1 MEFDQQDTEEILPK
15 IGCSTPIN
23 ALTLTPFYPSKADD
37 ANGCFVAEPLAALT
51 QMGVQNS
58 VLAVEPFYRAKRS
71 PNESAAKAE
80 FVRYF
85 SWPGGAGLASAG
97 AFLFAQV
104 LGRVRAWHRERPID
118 VIHAHGPLPCG
129 HAAMLLAR
137 ELTIPHVVS
146 VHGLDAYSTRQVRGR
161 AGEWCRRV
169 SAQVFRSARNVVCI
183 SEHVREQV
191 LTGTRASTT
200 VVYNGADP
208 EVFSPGPETSKSPT
222 SIVSIG
228 NLIPTKGHDVLLRA
242 FAAAGAAQ
250 PAMRLDIVGEGPE
263 KARLQSLARQLQ
275 VADRIRW
282 LGRVSRGEVARLLR
296 ECVLFVLPSSY
307 EGLGC
312 VYLEAMSSGKVAIG
326 CRGQGIEEVIRH
338 GSNGWLV
345 DPGNAEQLATGL
357 STLLG
362 NPGLREAMGAQ
373 ARHTILSGF
382 TLQHQAE
389 RLLRIYRESQS

>member
-1 MEFDQQDTEEILPK
+1 M
-15 IGCSTPIN
+15 STVPGRQSMHV
-23 ALTLTPFYPSKADD
+23 LTLTPFYPSKADD
-37 ANGCFVAEPLAALT
+37 ANGCFVAEPLAALA
-51 QMGVQNS
+51 QLGVQNS
-58 VLAVEPFYRAKRS
+58 VMAVEPIYRAKRT
-71 PNESAAKAE
+71 PNESAPRAE
-80 FVRYF
+80 FVRYVC
-85 SWPGGAGLASAG
+85 WPGGAGLASAG
-97 AFLFAQV
+97 AFLFAHV
-104 LGRVRAWHRERPID
+104 LGRVRALHRERPID
-118 VIHAHGPLPCG
+118 VIHGHGPLPCG
-129 HAAMLLAR
+129 HAGMLLAR
-137 ELTIPHVVS
+137 ELTIPNVVS

-161 AGEWCRRV
+161 AGEWSRRV

-191 LTGTRASTT
+191 LSGTRARTT

-208 EVFSPGPETSKSPT
+208 EVFSPRPETSNLPT

-242 FAAAGAAQ
+242 FATAGAAV
-250 PAMRLDIVGEGPE
+250 RLDIIGDGPE
-263 KARLQSLARQLQ
+263 KARLQSLAHQLQ

-338 GSNGWLV
+338 GSNGCLI
-345 DPGNAEQLATGL
+345 DPGNVDQLATSL

-362 NPGLREAMGAQ
+362 NPGLRESIGAQ
-373 ARHTILSGF
+373 ARHTILSGL

-389 RLLRIYRESQS
+389 RLLRVYRESRA